1 MSEFLNGFIE
11 KLQKAQD
18 TSSDPK
24 TVVADTLRA
33 RGITDPQEL
42 ANVLAQIEVE
52 TNYQPRSEDA
62 RYSAKRLFELYG
74 AGNKHKNKAR
84 FKTVADA
91 QKVVDAGPEAIF
103 DTIYGG
109 RMGNAPN
116 EGHKYRGR
124 GYIQLTG
131 KNNYKYYGEKIG
143 KDLVNNPDLA
153 NDPAVAAEIA
163 AVYFLDAKARG
174 TNLADIDATTKAIGA
189 GDKSSYARRKQA
201 AERLFTELGTPGK
214 PKAPA
219 PSPGRFNPGLIGQP
233 EAAPAPTREAPRF
246 QLPELTPPDLPQV
259 DLAPAADAIFNFVR
273 DNANPFS
280 RARAEVPDSALPSA
294 GQSGVTPPAPRP
306 ARPAPAPTAIAP
318 PTPTSVAPKKS
329 PIPAKVTFERTTPKT
344 AAAQPA
350 PRERRDLGV
359 YNQAGAVSEFI
370 ALNPD
375 IYALAR
381 ETSDANIP
389 QIDSYQTAPGDF
401 PEAVERGWYS
411 GMVQMGSDFQY
422 AKAALEFGMGDVDKG
437 RVAMT
442 KASMI
447 EARNAQILGLTP
459 GLDDLID
466 EPSVDAFITK
476 AGVTLGQVGPSI
488 LASVAGAVVGG
499 AVGFATAGPAGAGA
513 GGAGGGVTAAAMQL
527 GARKVTVQAIKKMAK
542 DAAKKKAM
550 GRPLDAAEQKILDGA
565 YQAIKEARGKGF
577 RRGAAAGGFATEY
590 PTMVG
595 SSFRE
600 FNEAGVDIEDP
611 NYGRASLAIGAPL
624 AAIGVFGEKLILE
637 GALEVATKK
646 LSRQKTNNVFRI
658 VVEDLTKLGAKG
670 SITEGLTETAQEGAL
685 IAQRMAVDPDYSM
698 DEASL
703 RLAEAAFAG
712 FIAGGAVGGASGAF
726 AGAGRSMNYE
736 APLTAEQFR
745 GFRDDLGGLVNDTPL
760 GPPPGL
766 PPTTP
771 GFVLR
776 NNTYTEEDKAT
787 ATRTLEIGQRF
798 TDSLEAGAFADAAAE
813 IDEMKTQL
821 NTMAGRATLPYRR
834 LANFVKQAEVSLR
847 AAQRR
852 ANPTESLMGRARE
865 MLDKTRGVQAEA
877 AMDAEATGARADG
890 PAQEPVADFEAQ
902 FEYIRTV
909 EGSPKKSMWVP
920 ANSVYQPN
928 FAGRTD
934 LSPFTLYSDA
944 GLYAAYIPGGGTIIS
959 RSEAAVA
966 AVIVA
971 ARTSGNVEAALA
983 DALGYSNVK
992 TEDADR
998 VVRVVD
1004 GEGRVVSEEA
1014 TDALNEQDAVTR
1026 AQAIADAGFGY
1037 TVDVKPVEDALI
1049 DRRDRFEG
1057 EDDAIDAEFTVVD
1070 ENGDSGAGGMPTSA
1084 WIGKAVDRMM
1094 TALRRRRN
1102 IRLNRE
1108 LNLDEPAPFSDE
1120 WIAQLDEAQPEQ
1132 DAGSGTS
1139 QFLTP
1144 ELRDA
1149 IIKTLLAGDGFSP
1162 TIPDTIKD
1170 IIAVAQRVAPLQK
1183 PLHVVD
1189 IKDPAA
1195 GDIIHALVDAGM
1207 LPVEMREVAY
1217 AVDTEGL
1224 LTEMGFGGAYFPGSA
1239 DVNIM
1244 LLNTDMYADDATL
1257 AIIAA
1262 HEYAHALWSQA
1273 FQGNKAKIAREFR
1286 ASKTGQE
1293 YEQQFKSVY
1302 EEAYGSGYRGNQDK
1316 IIEEWFADQMAL
1328 YITDK
1333 KRVSRGLV
1341 GIISDLINRIQAVLD
1356 AWSQDDKPLFRLR
1369 AKLTDNF
1376 VEFIEAAIPAGVFA
1390 APIDPE
1396 EVRNSFITQNTISPW
1411 IGGEPIA
1418 RNMRNEDVNNF
1429 KSGPQ
1434 FDAAVAVGED
1444 VGIPIRT
1451 KKGAD
1456 SYAPADPA
1464 QRKIP
1469 QDIFDAR
1476 LNAALEKVDED
1487 ARQTFIDNAD
1497 NMSDSAL
1504 EGLER
1509 AVEQYPDEFI
1519 YMTVEQDDVGQDRVF
1534 IKRTPRTFG
1543 RGAIEQRRAELL
1555 PQLEALAKET
1565 PYDRDNKR
1573 PRQIGQ
1579 GGVTPTIVVAPD
1591 GKVSRPNMW
1600 RLAVIGGKLNG
1611 IENINEVF
1619 PLGEKP
1625 SPDQVAAASIQRAIT
1640 ELLELGYSFEIS
1652 YLDGTLDGKRA
1663 SRPLQLSRRDY
1674 APLPGWQNFP
1684 PLKDQVLVRRKSAA
1698 GQVTEFT
1705 YNEIITAGQPQV
1717 EQKDS
1722 SAIRIERY
1730 KEGPRKRS
1738 EARLARKWMQ
1748 MRNAAL
1754 RAYPNM
1760 TPAEQASAT
1769 ERFGDMSNKTDLK
1782 LWPDQIE
1789 LANAYMDERL
1799 AQQDAAF
1806 MQRLRD
1812 QDLAFDPSDID
1823 TVKDADR
1830 ELAFQT
1836 AQAYLKDN
1844 PDDQQQYE
1852 DRAEADA
1859 EDTVDETVS
1868 EFIDVAS
1875 DGDIDAAL
1883 AMDLPA
1889 TIREA
1894 LTDYPELVTVEH
1906 IRTLKMA
1913 QRDGVLS
1920 YMYAR
1925 PQRSKTRRDGTRV
1938 IVGVDILQGR
1948 IPKAQRTTEFN
1959 NSLRGL
1965 IDALDGLQPAGA
1977 LTAFRDFISPEQ
1989 LARWWKIIENGAV
2002 LNKLRVEKGLGGIV
2016 RLSRPVRS
2024 PGEETAPADLFRTV
2038 IEIQKDPTMKEQDA
2052 ATKDRVVTD
2061 KPNDP
2066 QRRMT
2071 QLANRLETAK
2081 KDLKYLKPGTE
2092 KHTQLRA
2099 EIRQLQADLT
2109 RLKQAMFGDQGRKKQ
2124 SAGATNTQPRDQGK
2138 PERATVETRSPVPEL
2153 VSRAIGVA
2161 AGVVKPGK
2169 PTDVFTA
2176 SDLQERL
2183 QEHVDAGHIPAALVP
2198 IIRQQLAKMA
2208 TDRKTLG
2215 ALAARGRYIVIL
2227 NDLEAAGPVDE
2238 AVLAAAV
2245 GHEFGH
2251 IVFLDEFGDIE
2262 EGKLPHVPRL
2272 IAAYNDYANA
2282 QKGKGGRV
2290 LPFEEWFSDQ
2300 VAAYVYREAAG
2311 LDQKRS
2317 KDSKFKREVDYDR
2330 SNDDFFATVAKKLDL
2345 LFERVNAILRGR
2357 LDQSQQFVDWFE
2369 ELIFVRKQNGP
2380 NNHNVLSGIAIRN
2393 MAAAANGALVPSPG
2407 GPQAQSTGPG
2417 SLTAQMIATIN
2428 NMLKQFMA
2436 DPGRV
2441 LKRTFY
2447 ASEDYLRALGADD
2460 IAKFFYGRSQSK
2472 EELGLHRAKEFE
2484 QNRWFSMLSDAIG
2497 IDRDNMTDVEI
2508 DQVLFEAEDN
2518 RIPTAQLSP
2527 KAKAVRQ
2534 VFDDMYEKYIS
2545 YYVRDSRGRLVQL
2558 RWFDVKKGQNYS
2570 PRQINTAAIAKNPD
2584 AFAAWLVNNGYM
2596 TASEARSL
2604 AYELATYQD
2613 QVDPNQGNDPLGTPI
2628 MPHGK
2633 QRTLAFIPTA
2643 ELRNAR
2649 GPGADPTYGW
2659 ILPPQLAMT
2668 RYIHFVTRKVE
2679 YERRG
2684 GKDRLKALVMA
2695 LPEEKRDDAINMIEA
2710 NLGKL
2715 GTDIAQRPAARFVNS
2730 VSQTATA
2737 LTTLTFAVLSSLPD
2751 LAGVMIRAKDT
2762 NNFMDAFRQLRATLT
2777 DTENRDLARAV
2788 GVVTNQALDSVFM
2801 APGEM
2806 DFTAPWAKKI
2816 MEKFFQFNGTEAYTR
2831 FVRTFAAGM
2840 GREFLVNTAFDPNFG
2855 PRQERWLAELGLTRQ
2870 DVIDWQQSPHFNQG
2884 DIERGVTLRGGAPGS
2899 LEHRIA
2905 NAIARFS
2912 DEAIIRPNSAMKPGW
2927 ASNPYFTIVWQLKS
2941 YFYAYGKVVMGGM
2954 FREFST
2960 RVEEGDTR
2968 GAYAQLLL
2976 AAGAI
2981 LPLTMIGLEARELI
2995 KYFARLAFPWIGD
3008 AEMALQTDRMDL
3020 GEYSFEIIDRSGM
3033 LGPWTLAISTYE
3045 GIEREGLIGPVAGNV
3060 PMVDMV
3066 DETVF
3071 DGDWSRAVPV
3081 VNNL

>member
-11 KLQKAQD
+11 KLHKAQD

-74 AGNKHKNKAR
+74 AGNKHKNKVR
-84 FKTVADA
+84 FKTIADA
-91 QKVVDAGPEAIF
+91 QKVVSAGPEAIF

-201 AERLFTELGTPGK
+201 AERLFAELGAPGK

-219 PSPGRFNPGLIGQP
+219 PSPGRFNPDLLGQP
-233 EAAPAPTREAPRF
+233 DVAPAPQREAPRF
-246 QLPELTPPDLPQV
+246 QLPEFTPPDLPQV

-273 DNANPFS
+273 DNANPLS
-280 RARAEVPDSALPSA
+280 RAQA
-294 GQSGVTPPAPRP
+294 QT
-306 ARPAPAPTAIAP
+306 PAPTAVTSPAQKPKTP
-318 PTPTSVAPKKS
+318 PIST
-329 PIPAKVTFERTTPKT
+329 KVTFERTAPKT
-344 AAAQPA
+344 AARPPA

-370 ALNPD
+370 AANPD
-375 IYALAR
+375 VYGLAKSISTANDPEI
-381 ETSDANIP
+381 ET
-389 QIDSYQTAPGDF
+389 YETAPGGFAD
-401 PEAVERGWYS
+401 AVSRGWDS
-411 GMVQMGSDFQY
+411 GLVQMGSDAQY
-422 AKAALEFGMGDVDKG
+422 AAAALEFGLGDPEKG
-437 RVAMT
+437 RVALS
-442 KASMI
+442 KARML
-447 EARNAQILGLTP
+447 EERNARIVGLTP
-459 GLDDLID
+459 GLDDLLD
-466 EPSVDAFITK
+466 EPSVDGFFDK

-488 LASVAGAVVGG
+488 FASVAGAVAGG
-499 AVGFATAGPAGAGA
+499 AMGMATAGPVGAGA
-513 GGAGGGVTAAAMQL
+513 GGVGGGVTTAAMQL
-527 GARKVTVQAIKKMAK
+527 GARKVTIKAIERMVK

-550 GRPLDAAEQKILDGA
+550 GRTLNEPEQKILEGA
-565 YQAIKEARGKGF
+565 YQVIREARGAGF
-577 RRGAAAGGFATEY
+577 KRGAAAGALATEY
-590 PTMVG
+590 PTMTG
-595 SSFRE
+595 ASFRE
-600 FNEAGVDIEDP
+600 FDEAGVDIEDP

-637 GALEVATKK
+637 GALEIAQKK
-646 LSRQKTNNVFRI
+646 LSRQQTNSMLKI
-658 VVEDLTKLGAKG
+658 VVEDITKLGVKG
-670 SITEGLTETAQEGAL
+670 GVTEGLTETAQEGAL
-685 IAQRMAVDPDYSM
+685 ITQRLAVDPDYSM

-703 RLAEAAFAG
+703 RIAESAFAG

-726 AGAGRSMNYE
+726 TGAGRSMNYE
-736 APLTAEQFR
+736 APLTADQFR
-745 GFRDDLGGLVNDTPL
+745 GFGDSLGGVVNDFPL

-766 PPTTP
+766 PPTVP
-771 GFVLR
+771 EPILR
-776 NNTYTEEDKAT
+776 SNTYTEQDKA
-787 ATRTLEIGQRF
+787 AASRVLEVGKRYA
-798 TDSLEAGAFADAAAE
+798 DSLEAGAFADAAAE
-813 IDEMKTQL
+813 IDEMKAQL
-821 NTMAGRATLPYRR
+821 ATMTGKALPTYKET
-834 LANFVKQAEVSLR
+834 ANFIKQAEISLR

-852 ANPTESLMGRARE
+852 ANPTEKLMGRARE
-865 MLDKTRGVQAEA
+865 MLDKTRGVQVEA
-877 AMDAEATGARADG
+877 AMDAEATGARTDG

-909 EGSPKKSMWVP
+909 EDSPKKSMWVP
-920 ANSVYQPN
+920 ANSIYQPN

-944 GLYAAYIPGGGTIIS
+944 GLYAAYIPGEGTIIS

-971 ARTSGNVEAALA
+971 ARTNGNVEAALA

-1014 TDALNEQDAVTR
+1014 TDALNEQDAVAR

-1057 EDDAIDAEFTVVD
+1057 EDDD
-1070 ENGDSGAGGMPTSA
+1070 NGDSGAGRMPASA

-1094 TALRRRRN
+1094 IAIRRRRN
-1102 IRLNRE
+1102 ARLNRE
-1108 LNLDEPAPFSDE
+1108 FYPDEPAPFSDE
-1120 WIAQLDEAQPEQ
+1120 WVAQLENEQREQSAAEPEAGPP
-1132 DAGSGTS
+1132 
-1139 QFLTP
+1139 QFLSP

-1149 IIKTLLAGDGFSP
+1149 IIEKLLAGDSSSP
-1162 TIPDTIKD
+1162 TIPDTIKN
-1170 IIAVAQRVAPLQK
+1170 IIAVAQQVAPLQK
-1183 PLHVVD
+1183 PLHVID

-1195 GDIIHALVDAGM
+1195 GDIIHALVDAGL
-1207 LPVEMREVAY
+1207 LPPEMREVAY

-1239 DVNIM
+1239 DVNVM
-1244 LLNTDMYADDATL
+1244 LLNTDMYTDDATL

-1273 FQGNKAKIAREFR
+1273 FQGNKDKIAREFR

-1293 YEQQFKSVY
+1293 YEQKFKSAY

-1376 VEFIEAAIPAGVFA
+1376 VEFIESAIPAGVFA
-1390 APIDPE
+1390 APIDPV

-1411 IGGEPIA
+1411 IGDNPIV

-1509 AVEQYPDEFI
+1509 AVEKYPDDFI

-1534 IKRTPRTFG
+1534 IKRSPRQFG
-1543 RGAIEQRRAELL
+1543 RADIEARRAELL
-1555 PQLEALAKET
+1555 PQLEALARET

-1573 PRQIGQ
+1573 PRPIGT
-1579 GGVTPTIVVAPD
+1579 GGVTPITVIAPD
-1591 GKVSRPNMW
+1591 GKASRPNMW

-1611 IENINEVF
+1611 IESISDVF

-1625 SPDQVAAASIQRAIT
+1625 SPVQVAAMSIQRAIT

-1663 SRPLQLSRRDY
+1663 SRPLQLNRRDY

-1684 PLKDQVLVRRKSAA
+1684 PLKDQVLVRRRSAS
-1698 GQVTEFT
+1698 GQITQFT
-1705 YNEIITAGQPQV
+1705 YNEIINAGQPQV

-1730 KEGPRKRS
+1730 KEGPRKRA

-1754 RAYPNM
+1754 RAYPKM

-1782 LWPDQIE
+1782 RWPDQIE

-1812 QDLAFDPSDID
+1812 QDLAFDPTDID
-1823 TVKDADR
+1823 SVKDADR

-1859 EDTVDETVS
+1859 EDMVDETIS

-1889 TIREA
+1889 TVREA

-1906 IRTLKMA
+1906 IRTLKTA
-1913 QRDGVLS
+1913 QRDGVLP

-1925 PQRSKTRRDGTRV
+1925 PQRSKTRRDGSRA
-1938 IVGVDILQGR
+1938 IVGVDIIQGR
-1948 IPKAQRTTEFN
+1948 IPKAHRTTEFSS
-1959 NSLRGL
+1959 SLRGL
-1965 IDALDGLQPAGA
+1965 IAALDGLQPAGA

-1989 LARWWKIIENGAV
+1989 LDRWWKIIEGGAP
-2002 LNKLRVEKGLGGIV
+2002 LNELRVEKGLGGIV
-2016 RLSRPVRS
+2016 RMARPVRS

-2038 IEIQKDPTMKEQDA
+2038 IEIQKDPVIKELDA
-2052 ATKDRVVTD
+2052 AAKDRVVDDT
-2061 KPNDP
+2061 
-2066 QRRMT
+2066 QRRAT
-2071 QLANRLETAK
+2071 ALANKLEAAK
-2081 KDLKYLKPGTE
+2081 RALKETEQGTPQYDA
-2092 KHTQLRA
+2092 KRA

-2109 RLKQAMFGDQGRKKQ
+2109 RLKQAMFGDQGRKAQ
-2124 SAGATNTQPRDQGK
+2124 SAGMSNTQPRAQTK
-2138 PERATVETRSPVPEL
+2138 TAQPTVNVRSPVSEF

-2161 AGVVKPGK
+2161 AGITKPGK
-2169 PTDVFTA
+2169 PTDIFTA

-2183 QEHVDAGHIPAALVP
+2183 QDYIDAGYIPAVLAP
-2198 IIRQQLAKMA
+2198 IIRQQLVQMA
-2208 TDRKTLG
+2208 SGRKTLG
-2215 ALAARGRYIVIL
+2215 ALAARGRYVVIL
-2227 NDLEAAGPVDE
+2227 NDLEAVGPVDD

-2262 EGKLPHVPRL
+2262 EGSKPHVPQL
-2272 IAAYNDYANA
+2272 LAGYNDYANQQKSNGA
-2282 QKGKGGRV
+2282 QV
-2290 LPFEEWFSDQ
+2290 LSFEEWFSDQ

-2311 LDQKRS
+2311 MEQKRS
-2317 KDSKFKREVDYDR
+2317 KDSKFKRGVDYTAN
-2330 SNDDFFATVAKKLDL
+2330 NDYFASIARKLKN
-2345 LFERVNAILRGR
+2345 LFARVNALLRGR

-2393 MAAAANGALVPSPG
+2393 MAAAANGALTPSPG
-2407 GPQAQSTGPG
+2407 GPQAKSTGPG

-2472 EELGLHRAKEFE
+2472 EELGFHRAKEFE

-2497 IDRDNMTDVEI
+2497 IDRDNMTDAEI

-2527 KAKAVRQ
+2527 KARAVRQ

-2545 YYVRDSRGRLVQL
+2545 YYVRDSKGRLVQL

-2584 AFAAWLVNNGYM
+2584 AFAAWLVDNGYM
-2596 TASEARSL
+2596 TASEARNL
-2604 AYELATYQD
+2604 AYELAAYQD
-2613 QVDPNQGNDPLGTPI
+2613 QIDPNQGNDPLGTPI

-2633 QRTLAFIPTA
+2633 QRTLAFIPTT

-2659 ILPPQLAMT
+2659 IIPPQLAMT

-2762 NNFMDAFRQLRATLT
+2762 SNFMDAFRQLRATLT

-2899 LEHRIA
+2899 LEHRVA

-2912 DEAIIRPNSAMKPGW
+2912 DEAVIRPNSAMKPGW

-2995 KYFARLAFPWIGD
+2995 KYFARLAFPWIGN
-3008 AEMALQTDRMDL
+3008 AEMALQTDRMDF
-3020 GEYSFEIIDRSGM
+3020 GEYAFEIIDRSGM